1 MARADVLKVLY
12 AKTMSPMEFHFE
24 SLVLPSM
31 YNYITPMDTEQIHEI
46 ATSRQFNSRTKV
58 KYKMIDEIMTRRGF
72 FKFRAG
78 TNRVIYRHLEDPRF
92 VAKIATDR
100 VGIHDNPAELKNQQ
114 FLKPFVTKVFEVSPC
129 GTVAFVEKVEPISNR
144 EEFLNIAGDV
154 FEVLVNNILGLYALD
169 DIGTDFF
176 MNWGVRLGFGP
187 VLLDFPYVFEIDG
200 NKLHCNLPE
209 IDSRGVM
216 TGRVCDGEIDYDEGF
231 NYLVCEKCGKKY
243 SARDLRKAAENKL
256 IMLKG
261 GQTNM
266 SFKVAIKQG
275 DKIIGGYLQ
284 RASETIRKPKPNNS
298 VHYDIK
304 RPSASLKGKIV
315 VSTDTE
321 VPVKETKPPI
331 AAVVNNTEAIVA
343 ASMNNDTM
351 EDESA
356 YMPLKTVLDSLPND
370 VSARV
375 GQFMLNHVYEEMIS
389 DFNAGAIRV
398 DKDATD
404 IKVKDTFNFKDKDL
418 DLRGTLFIKT
428 NGDFYVNIF
437 NDSLKKFVKGNMFI
451 DLADDLI
458 IKDDTDDEEEEDE
471 EETSSEEITSTS
483 ASTAPAGT
491 MVNFLDNL
499 PLQSLKRMCTAQIDD
514 DTYNRCQLIMTYY
527 SPAKDLV
534 VTIAK
539 TNSGTDVIDKIVTH
553 GTFDEV
559 FNRFM
564 EEFAEYE
571 DRREEIYNS
580 IKAALTNTDL
590 AAEYDSIIG
599 GAQNVSE
606 VSTETNEESHEERI
620 QRTDR
625 HLQRKKPDEDTL
637 NNF

>member
-12 AKTMSPMEFHFE
+12 AKTMSPLEFHFD

-31 YNYITPMDTEQIHEI
+31 FNYITPMDTEQLHEI
-46 ATSRQFNSRTKV
+46 ATSREFNSRTKV

-100 VGIHDNPAELKNQQ
+100 VGVHDNPAEFRNQR

-209 IDSRGVM
+209 IDSRGAM

-275 DKIIGGYLQ
+275 DKIIGGDFQ

-321 VPVKETKPPI
+321 APAKETKPPI
-331 AAVVNNTEAIVA
+331 AAVVHEPSAIA
-343 ASMNNDTM
+343 ASMNSDIIA
-351 EDESA
+351 DESV

-375 GQFMLNHVYEEMIS
+375 GQFMLNHVYDEIIS

-404 IKVKDTFNFKDKDL
+404 IKVKDTFNFKDKGL

-428 NGDFYVNIF
+428 NGEFFVNIY
-437 NDSLKKFVKGNMFI
+437 NDTGFKRFVKGNMFI

-458 IKDDTDDEEEEDE
+458 INDDTDDEEEEDE
-471 EETSSEEITSTS
+471 ETSSEETTS

-491 MVNFLDNL
+491 SPSFLDNL
-499 PLQSLKRMCTAQIDD
+499 PLQSLKRMCTAEIDD
-514 DTYNRCQLIMTYY
+514 DTYNRCQMIMTYY

-553 GTFDEV
+553 GTFDQV

-571 DRREEIYNS
+571 DRREEIYNN

-599 GAQNVSE
+599 GAHDVSE
-606 VSTETNEESHEERI
+606 VSTETEESHEERI

-625 HLQRKKPDEDTL
+625 HLQRRKPDEDTL
-637 NNF
+637 NSF